1 MITFLPHQEKAINE
15 LRSGSILLGG
25 VGSGKSLTSL
35 GYFLRK
41 ECGCNS
47 KCQNIKDPKDLLII
61 TIAKKRDDKE
71 WDKECELLGL
81 SQDPEKSL
89 AGIKVKIDSWNNI
102 KKYLDFHNGFV
113 IFDEQK
119 VVGAGAWVKAFYKIT
134 SRNRWIL
141 LTATPGDTWIDYIPV
156 FVANGYYRNKSDF
169 MFQHAVYDRYSKYP
183 RVSKWLD
190 VPKLECVRRKV
201 LVEMP
206 FKKTNIKHNINVEVD
221 YNKSLYKTIIK
232 DRWNPYT
239 NLPVSSSS
247 ELYSLM
253 RKVTNSDPSRLEMV
267 LDIFKKHPRLII
279 FYSFDYELEILK
291 TLKESVSKN
300 IGIAEWNGHKHEDIP
315 QTKKWIYLVN
325 YMSGAEGWECI
336 TTDTIVFYSQQY
348 SYRIATQSAGRIDR
362 LNSPYNDLYYYWLK
376 SKAWIDVAIG
386 RAISQKRDFN
396 ERQHAFNF

>member
-15 LRSGSILLGG
+15 LRSGSILWGG

-41 ECGCNS
+41 ECGCDS

-71 WDKECELLGL
+71 WDKECGLLGL

-119 VVGAGAWVKAFYKIT
+119 VVGSGAWVKAFYKIT
-134 SRNRWIL
+134 TRNRWIL

-239 NLPVSSSS
+239 NLPVSNSS
-247 ELYSLM
+247 ELYYLM
-253 RKVTNSDPSRLEMV
+253 RKVTNSDPSRLEMI

-291 TLKESVSKN
+291 TLKELVSKST
-300 IGIAEWNGHKHEDIP
+300 GIAEWNGHKHEDIP